1 MVTNKELHKEVK
13 ILKKIVKSILKETA
27 DYGQLTMSE
36 AKELIKLV

>member
-1 MVTNKELHKEVK
+1 MVTNAELHKEVK
-13 ILKKIVKSILKETA
+13 ILKKIIQSILKETL